1 MVQAANVSQ
10 MLQDSSSQFTVFS
23 PVNSAIESA
32 IANNAVICQTDN
44 FLDQPCTSL
53 NDLFNSTSLSELV
66 MNYGEQKSIAWQVSN
81 CCSSPLYSLTVPMP
95 SSINTINTVV
105 TVSPRRQFH
114 AMWVTIPFVCS
125 CRRPVVVC
133 EPDQWHVDQYN
144 RRSCLASKCC
154 PSLL

>member
-10 MLQDSSSQFTVFS
+10 LLQDSSSQFTVFS

-66 MNYGEQKSIAWQVSN
+66 MNYGEQKCIAWPVHQQLLQFTLVQSY
-81 CCSSPLYSLTVPMP
+81 SP
-95 SSINTINTVV
+95 NAK
-105 TVSPRRQFH
+105 Q
-114 AMWVTIPFVCS
+114 
-125 CRRPVVVC
+125 
-133 EPDQWHVDQYN
+133 Q
-144 RRSCLASKCC
+144 
-154 PSLL
+154 

>member
-95 SSINTINTVV
+95 SSTNMIQHSSNIVSMQ
-105 TVSPRRQFH
+105 TVSCY
-114 AMWVTIPFVCS
+114 VGDYTVCVQLWKAS
-125 CRRPVVVC
+125 G
-133 EPDQWHVDQYN
+133 
-144 RRSCLASKCC
+144 CLRT
-154 PSLL
+154 